1 MNNEQ
6 FPSSGG
12 AGVVLTVFY
21 KTINYQ
27 TMNNSKFL
35 TVLRVLRSYDLT
47 VLRVL
52 RSYSQR
58 KFPEKM
64 L

>member
-12 AGVVLTVFY
+12 AGVVLTIFY

-35 TVLRVLRSYDLT
+35 TVLRVLRSYVSYDLT
-47 VLRVL
+47 VFYRLFIN
-52 RSYSQR
+52 Y
-58 KFPEKM
+58 
-64 L
+64 